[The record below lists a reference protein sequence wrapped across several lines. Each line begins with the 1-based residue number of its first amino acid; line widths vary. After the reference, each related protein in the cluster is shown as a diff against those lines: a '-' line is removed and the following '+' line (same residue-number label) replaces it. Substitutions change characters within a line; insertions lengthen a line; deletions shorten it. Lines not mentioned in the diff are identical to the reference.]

1 MDETVRTRA
10 LTYTRSHLK
19 EIVSYA
25 IAAISMVITV
35 SVAYGHKQ
43 AGSETLVTDVATLKS
58 DMKALS
64 ASVANTNVA
73 LGRIEGTL
81 NGINM
86 KTNEFGKFKEGVE
99 QGAKEALATPVPKL
113 TKGHRA
119 KN

>member
-1 MDETVRTRA
+1 VEETIRTKA

-19 EIVSYA
+19 EIVSYVVA
-25 IAAISMVITV
+25 GVSMVITV

-43 AGSETLVTDVATLKS
+43 AGSETMVTDISVLKTQ
-58 DMKALS
+58 MQALS
-64 ASVANTNVA
+64 ASVASTNISLA
-73 LGRIEGTL
+73 RIEGTL

-113 TKGHRA
+113 TKSHRA